1 MYGLTSR
8 HVWFFFGKEN
18 NSSRRVILKIKLE
31 LNNLN
36 SILSRSAVTP
46 VFPNV
51 YTYMHTSKY
60 IHIYITHIYTIGSG
74 IHEYKHTHTHIFGNT
89 IPSRVTICRSALA
102 KEPDP
107 SAKEPYTWS
116 KEPYISAKALYL
128 RKRAPYLRARVCAS
142 QYAETL
148 TTRSIPLHLETSLQ
162 KSPVSPQKSPVSPQK
177 SPVSPQKSTIYPQKR
192 PMSPQKCPS
201 LCEGALTTRC
211 IPLHLNSTKKH
222 RRKRTCCAF

>member
-1 MYGLTSR
+1 MNT
-8 HVWFFFGKEN
+8 N
-18 NSSRRVILKIKLE
+18 
-31 LNNLN
+31 
-36 SILSRSAVTP
+36 T
-46 VFPNV
+46 
-51 YTYMHTSKY
+51 
-60 IHIYITHIYTIGSG
+60 
-74 IHEYKHTHTHIFGNT
+74 HTHTY
-89 IPSRVTICRSALA
+89 SATLFLRA
-102 KEPDP
+102 SQ
-107 SAKEPYTWS
+107 SAEALLQKSLIHPQKSPILDQKSPTS
-116 KEPYISAKALYL
+116 PQKPYISAKELHISEQEFAPHNMQKRLRHAPFHCILRHLCKRALYL

-162 KSPVSPQKSPVSPQK
+162 KSPVSPQKSPVSPQN

-192 PMSPQKCPS
+192 PMSPQKCPN